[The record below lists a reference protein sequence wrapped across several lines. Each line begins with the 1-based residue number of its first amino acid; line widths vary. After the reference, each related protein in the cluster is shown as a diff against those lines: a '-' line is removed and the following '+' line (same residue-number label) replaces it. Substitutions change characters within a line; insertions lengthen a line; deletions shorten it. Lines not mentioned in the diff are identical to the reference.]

1 VNILATREDIKTLI
15 NSKRKDIQSDN
26 PQVEIAKLNHDA
38 IKVLADQNNE
48 IFSQLYKDTLQDETL
63 DYALAINFAHNP
75 LQALE
80 ERLKVRGIQEK
91 RIIKHDL
98 GDIEEEIDIRI
109 KVPMFENFL
118 KEFLIRRHCLNRK
131 RVNEYI
137 DALDKANG
145 KETIFQGE
153 NKTQSILRRLG

>member
-1 VNILATREDIKTLI
+1 MVTREDIKNAI
-15 NSKRKDIQSDN
+15 NGKRKDIQSDN

-38 IKVLADQNNE
+38 IKVLADQKNE
-48 IFSQLYKDTLQDETL
+48 IFSQLTKDALQDETM
-63 DYALAINFAHNP
+63 DYALAINFARNP

-80 ERLKVRGIQEK
+80 ERLKMRGIKEK
-91 RIIKHDL
+91 KIVHHDL
-98 GDIEEEIDIRI
+98 EDIEEEIDIKL

-118 KEFLIRRHCLNRK
+118 KEFLVRRHCLNRN
-131 RVNEYI
+131 RVDEYI

-153 NKTQSILRRLG
+153 NRQTSILRRLG